1 MPLAP
6 ATITRFVID
15 WDEDACQML
24 FEYDGDGYMHSAV
37 LADPEQLYD
46 AVKGAIGPWLRER
59 DDARNAVARGVS
71 LKEYL
76 QDENAPDGWIG
87 THEGGYATS
96 DPKHPEFHSVHTDIW
111 DARDGK

>member
-15 WDEDACQML
+15 WDEDACQIL

-46 AVKGAIGPWLRER
+46 AVKGAIGPWLKERELAR
-59 DDARNAVARGVS
+59 RELPADDSGYS
-71 LKEYL
+71 L
-76 QDENAPDGWIG
+76 
-87 THEGGYATS
+87 S
-96 DPKHPEFHSVHTDIW
+96 DPKHPEFHSVHVDIW